1 MNCELLVIVG
11 HDFDKGGMHVRRIGS
26 RTGIGAAV
34 LLAALVL
41 GSGAMAKSLTKVVYA
56 GPPPQTQGI
65 AAKLL
70 PKNFPKVYQP
80 DINAFFNKKTTIN
93 VGGTVSFRLQ
103 GFHTVDLPGKAG
115 APLPLIVP
123 GKTVVSGVNDA
134 AGNPFWFN
142 GKVPNVG
149 LNPALLGPPKT
160 TTFNGSQRLDSGLPL
175 GPPKP
180 LNVKFTKAGTYRF
193 FCDVHPGMVGTVVVK
208 PFGKPIPSAK
218 QDAKALVRQV
228 TADVKAARKAA
239 AAKLPPNTVSLGES
253 TPSGVE
259 LFTMFPA
266 TLTVNA
272 NTVVTF
278 RMSKSSFETHTATF
292 GPAAELKKLAKGF
305 GGVSFPAQGV
315 FPSDRVQPIT
325 ESPTAHG
332 DGFANTGALD
342 NDPHSATIPSSGKID
357 FTAPGTYHFIC
368 LIHPFMHGTIIVK

>member
-1 MNCELLVIVG
+1 VGLV
-11 HDFDKGGMHVRRIGS
+11 
-26 RTGIGAAV
+26 
-34 LLAALVL
+34 ALVAA
-41 GSGAMAKSLTKVVYA
+41 SGAMAKPVKKIVFA

-70 PKNFPKVYQP
+70 PKNFAKRYQP

-93 VGGTVSFRLQ
+93 VGDTVSFQLL

-123 GKTVVSGVNDA
+123 GKTLVSGVNDA

-149 LNPALLGPPKT
+149 LNPELLGAPKT
-160 TTFNGSQRLDSGLPL
+160 TRYNGGRRLDSGLPV
-175 GPPKP
+175 GKPKP
-180 LNVKFTKAGTYRF
+180 FNVKFTKAGTYRF

-208 PFGKPIPSAK
+208 PAGRPIPSAK
-218 QDAKALVRQV
+218 QDTKALIRQV
-228 TADVKAARKAA
+228 TADVKAAKRAA
-239 AAKLPPNTVSLGES
+239 ATKLPPNTVSLGQS
-253 TPSGVE
+253 TPGGVE
-259 LFTMFPA
+259 LFTMFPS

-278 RMSKSSFETHTATF
+278 HMSRSSFETHTATF
-292 GPAAELKKLAKGF
+292 GPVSELRKLAKGF
-305 GGVSFPAQGV
+305 EGVNFPAQAV
-315 FPSDRVQPIT
+315 FPSDPVQPIT

-342 NDPHSATIPSSGKID
+342 NNSHSTTIPSSGKID
-357 FTAPGTYHFIC
+357 FTTPGTYHFIC